1 MKVNYLDIAL
11 EHVQILERA
20 KPPSK
25 LWIASIVHPD
35 FKGLLYI
42 KHHEI
47 HRLFNGGGVL
57 LPMSV
62 DDCYEQ
68 LSLNLEQTGVDHS
81 LQYDRESNSMVG
93 GNNIGSGSN
102 MDSAVSVE
110 RKGDQDG
117 QDRH

>member
-1 MKVNYLDIAL
+1 MTERSQVLDLATLRSGGTSVKVNYLDIAL

-25 LWIASIVHPD
+25 LWIASIVHSD

-68 LSLNLEQTGVDHS
+68 LSLNLEQTG
-81 LQYDRESNSMVG
+81 G
-93 GNNIGSGSN
+93 GSFRT
-102 MDSAVSVE
+102 V
-110 RKGDQDG
+110 R
-117 QDRH
+117 